1 MNPQEV
7 MAQEKEYILPN
18 YRRSPFVFTK
28 GKGSKIWDINGKC
41 YLDFFPGWGVSG
53 LGHCPPA
60 VTRAIQT
67 QARRIIHVSN
77 NYYHPLQVKLAK
89 RMIEFSFE
97 GKVFFSNSGAEAN
110 EAAIKLARAYGH
122 PNRYEV
128 LSMEGSFHGRT
139 LATMTM
145 TGQAKYKE
153 GFGPLPQGFRE
164 VPFNDL
170 EAVKNAIYPETVAIF
185 IELIQ
190 GEGGIHV
197 ATPEFV
203 RGLRKLCDEKKIL
216 LVFDEVQT
224 GIGRTG
230 KLFCFEHYGVTP
242 DVMTLAKSLGGGLP
256 IGAMVVRKPFTEF
269 LGPGRHAATFGGSPL
284 VCRASLA
291 VFETIQKEKLLT
303 HMTKLGTFLL
313 ESLKSFQEKY
323 PALIQ
328 EVRGKGF
335 MLGME
340 LKQDGKPFIDQ
351 CIKRGLLLN
360 CTQERVIRIMPPLN
374 ASKKEIVQAL
384 GIIDA
389 VLKELS

>member
-1 MNPQEV
+1 MKTEDV
-7 MAQEKEYILPN
+7 VTEEKEYVLPN
-18 YRRSPFVFTK
+18 YRRTPFVFVK
-28 GKGSKIWDINGKC
+28 GKGTKIWDINGKC

-53 LGHCPPA
+53 LGHCPSR

-67 QARRIIHVSN
+67 QAGRIIHVSN
-77 NYYHPLQVKLAK
+77 NYYHPLQVKLA
-89 RMIEFSFE
+89 RRIVESSFE

-122 PNRYEV
+122 PNRYEI
-128 LSMEGSFHGRT
+128 LSMDRSFHGRT
-139 LATMTM
+139 LATVTM
-145 TGQAKYKE
+145 TGQSKYKE

-170 EAVKNAIYPETVAIF
+170 EAVKGAIRPETIAIF
-185 IELIQ
+185 VELIQ

-203 RGLRKLCDEKKIL
+203 RGLRRLCDEKKIL

-242 DVMTLAKSLGGGLP
+242 DVMTLAKSLGGGVP
-256 IGAMVVRKPFTEF
+256 IGAMVVRKPFTEL

-303 HMTKLGTFLL
+303 HVAKLGAFLF

-323 PALIQ
+323 PSLIR

-335 MLGME
+335 MIGVE
-340 LKQDGKPFIDQ
+340 LTQDGKLFIDK
-351 CIKRGLLLN
+351 CIEKGLLLN

-374 ASKKEIVQAL
+374 VSRKEIMQAL
-384 GIIDA
+384 GMIDG

>member
-1 MNPQEV
+1 MNAQEV
-7 MAQEKEYILPN
+7 IAQEKEYVLPN
-18 YRRSPFVFTK
+18 YRRTPLVFTK
-28 GKGSKIWDINGKC
+28 GKGTKIWDIHGKC

-67 QARRIIHVSN
+67 QSRRIIHVSN

-89 RMIEFSFE
+89 RIIESSFE
-97 GKVFFSNSGAEAN
+97 GKVFFSNSGAEAV

-122 PNRYEV
+122 PNRYEI
-128 LSMEGSFHGRT
+128 LSMERSFHGRT
-139 LATMTM
+139 LAAVTL

-164 VPFNDL
+164 VPLNDL
-170 EAVKNAIYPETVAIF
+170 DAVKNAIRPETIAIF

-203 RGLRKLCDEKKIL
+203 KGLRKLCDEKKIL

-230 KLFCFEHYGVTP
+230 KLFCFEHYGVIP
-242 DVMTLAKSLGGGLP
+242 DVMTLAKALGGGVP
-256 IGAMVVRKPFTEF
+256 IGAMVVRKPFTEL

-284 VCRASLA
+284 VCRAALA
-291 VFETIQKEKLLT
+291 VFETIQKEKLLSNV
-303 HMTKLGTFLL
+303 TKLGEFLF
-313 ESLKSFQEKY
+313 ESIRSFKEKY
-323 PALIQ
+323 PNLIQ

-340 LKQDGKPFIDQ
+340 LKQDGKVFIDK
-351 CIKRGLLLN
+351 CIERRLLLN
-360 CTQERVIRIMPPLN
+360 CTQERVIRVMPPLN
-374 ASKKEIVQAL
+374 VTRKEIVQAL
-384 GIIDA
+384 GIVET